1 MEKVL
6 IVDDSVVQAAQL
18 KSILDDEYDITIAQT
33 AEDEGYPLSEKPVTL
48 AIREVADGVVSVA
61 D

>member
-6 IVDDSVVQAAQL
+6 IVDDSRLQAAQL

-33 AEDEGYPLSEKPVTL
+33 AEDGLS
-48 AIREVADGVVSVA
+48 
-61 D
+61 